1 MKFLTLVTVAAAAL
15 LFSGTGGAGR
25 PPPHIGVVLNG
36 LDNPY
41 FVAMYQGAKHEAAT
55 RHVPASFRAPQSHAD
70 VSRQVAE
77 VRSIVAEKKD
87 CYAISPIDP
96 THLVGALHGV
106 RRPVVFLDSP
116 LNRTTARRA
125 GLRIATAIGS
135 SDFGAGKL
143 AGHEMVSLLHGAGQV
158 GLIGGFPTGNGAL
171 RLRGFSRVV
180 AGTGVQVVAQ
190 ANAGYVR
197 VNAEAVA
204 AQMLQKHPQ
213 LAGFFAANDLM
224 ALGAA
229 DAVTAAGRTGKVA
242 IIGMDGITEA
252 LAAIRSGSMSA
263 TVSQYPYVMG
273 QMAVEACLAATRHA
287 GLPSR
292 VNAPLAVITK
302 ANVAR
307 ASAKYPRPFKP
318 YSDPFKRLLRR

>member
-1 MKFLTLVTVAAAAL
+1 VKFLTFLIVAAAAL
-15 LFSGTGGAGR
+15 LFSGSGGASQ
-25 PPPHIGVVLNG
+25 PPPHVGVVLNG

-41 FVAMYQGAKHEAAT
+41 FVAMYQGVKHEAAS
-55 RHVPASFRAPQSHAD
+55 RHVPVSFRAPQSHAD

-77 VRSIVAEKKD
+77 VRAIVASKKA

-96 THLVGALHGV
+96 THLVSALHGV

-180 AGTGVQVVAQ
+180 AGTGVQVVAR

-197 VNAEAVA
+197 VDAEAVA
-204 AQMLQKHPQ
+204 AKMLREHPQ
-213 LAGFFAANDLM
+213 LTGFFAANDLM

-229 DAVTAAGRTGKVA
+229 DAVNAAGRTGKVA

-252 LAAIRSGSMSA
+252 LDAIRNGSMSA

-273 QMAVEACLAATRHA
+273 RMAVEACLAATHHTA
-287 GLPSR
+287 LPSR
-292 VNAPLAVITK
+292 VNAPLAVVTK
-302 ANVAR
+302 ANIAR
-307 ASAKYPRPFKP
+307 ASAKFPRPFKP
-318 YSDPFKRLLRR
+318 YSDPFNRLLRR